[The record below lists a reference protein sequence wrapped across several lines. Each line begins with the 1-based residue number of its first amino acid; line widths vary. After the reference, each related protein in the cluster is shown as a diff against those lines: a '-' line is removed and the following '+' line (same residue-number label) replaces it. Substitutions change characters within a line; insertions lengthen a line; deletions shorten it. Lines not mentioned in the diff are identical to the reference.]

1 MQISLCKQKI
11 LGFLLELSS
20 QTYLSFWFT
29 LQVKIIIHIFIT
41 KMHRCASM
49 LALSSRNF
57 QQIWPQKN
65 IAVFQ
70 SWKKITSFP
79 FFMPFAH
86 FFLVALDWSE
96 FPNHVCCAEHKSSFG
111 FFFFWTSATASERQ
125 WKSTWAN
132 DWSSNDRCWNCWMCR
147 PKQQLYRG
155 RRQIN
160 WKGRLMGNESW
171 KRN

>member
-11 LGFLLELSS
+11 LEFLLELSS

-29 LQVKIIIHIFIT
+29 LQVKMIIHIFIT

-111 FFFFWTSATASERQ
+111 FFFSGLQRPHRNDSGRVLERMIDRQTTDAETAGCAGLNNSF
-125 WKSTWAN
+125 TGG
-132 DWSSNDRCWNCWMCR
+132 D
-147 PKQQLYRG
+147 G
-155 RRQIN
+155 R
-160 WKGRLMGNESW
+160 
-171 KRN
+171 